1 MIMPHSELYS
11 STGKK
16 IHSWLKTNTD
26 VANNL
31 WRCNLLKIVQQS
43 YSPHCPSCTCTRSHP
58 PPTRPIDLED
68 IRTLRVVKL
77 NPILTQDDVLIR
89 DSLNG
94 LSVRPSPMVLNS
106 MPLEVGLSYQT
117 PSSHEEATH
126 VSSSVQERTVR
137 YRSPTS
143 PVAQAPKYA
152 TAASQCSPPISKK
165 DAKKKKK
172 AKKQKREKSMT
183 PDSTCGPSKNCGRSD
198 PWPIHRSR
206 SPPRA
211 SPRSRAAG
219 RQSSPKRIF
228 VERRRSPAP
237 SPESRSPTPPR
248 VIQVT
253 RERRKSS
260 PEALPGERAP
270 QDGG

>member
-1 MIMPHSELYS
+1 MIMPHWELYT

-106 MPLEVGLSYQT
+106 MPLEVGLYNQT

-126 VSSSVQERTVR
+126 VSSSEQERTVR
-137 YRSPTS
+137 YRSPT

-152 TAASQCSPPISKK
+152 TAASQCSPPISRK
-165 DAKKKKK
+165 DAKKKK

-183 PDSTCGPSKNCGRSD
+183 PDSTCGSSKNYGRND

-211 SPRSRAAG
+211 SHRSQAAG
-219 RQSSPKRIF
+219 RQSSPKRKV

-237 SPESRSPTPPR
+237 SPESRTPTPPR
-248 VIQVT
+248 VIQVP
-253 RERRKSS
+253 RERRKS
-260 PEALPGERAP
+260 P
-270 QDGG
+270 